1 MLDVYDC
8 CVLFSCSSR
17 IRHTSCELV
26 TGVQTC
32 ALPIS
37 ATEAFT
43 LSGSMQLPR
52 CKHAAVLLKDGRVM
66 VIAGSSDC
74 DDRRR
79 LAQTE
84 IYDPSTG
91 QFTAGP
97 PLLNPRYKIIDA
109 TTVLPSGEV
118 VVAGDATDVEIWTPG
133 DRTSTRLNSSH

>member
-1 MLDVYDC
+1 
-8 CVLFSCSSR
+8 
-17 IRHTSCELV
+17 
-26 TGVQTC
+26 
-32 ALPIS
+32 
-37 ATEAFT
+37 
-43 LSGSMQLPR
+43 
-52 CKHAAVLLKDGRVM
+52 M

-133 DRTSTRLNSSH
+133 TPAFIKVGASIDNGLAFSSEESRVGKESVRTCSTRCVLYHKNKKK

>member
-1 MLDVYDC
+1 MLRRPPGSTRTDT
-8 CVLFSCSSR
+8 LFPY
-17 IRHTSCELV
+17 T
-26 TGVQTC
+26 
-32 ALPIS
+32 
-37 ATEAFT
+37 T
-43 LSGSMQLPR
+43 LFRS
-52 CKHAAVLLKDGRVM
+52 AVLLKDGRVM

-91 QFTAGP
+91 QFTAWP

-118 VVAGDATDVEIWTPG
+118 VVAGDATDVEIWTP
-133 DRTSTRLNSSH
+133 